1 MYYKPSHSPKYKPE
15 FDMRTRGE
23 RWHEEV
29 ENEGLIKPLITFA
42 LVLATVFGI
51 IILFGGD
58 VEINTAEGAECQDAD
73 FNDVIKEP
81 AFSAPKELK
90 TDGKSGKQ
98 VKKPKTNKPT
108 KEPVSDVAISEE
120 SESEP
125 ADDNYIP
132 ETEWPEVVDSNEPEY
147 YDGSDE
153 SSSETP
159 YYPDGETG
167 SLQTNGV
174 EYDGGYRYTWYSQQV
189 LPGDGL
195 DIPGR
200 HVDDEGY
207 VRDEDDRIVLASS
220 DLEYGAEVDTP
231 YGPGKVYDSGCDSGT
246 LDVYTDW

>member
-1 MYYKPSHSPKYKPE
+1 MYHKPSHSPKYKPE

-29 ENEGLIKPLITFA
+29 ENEGFIKPLITFA
-42 LVLATVFGI
+42 MVLATIFGI
-51 IILFGGD
+51 IILFGGE
-58 VEINTAEGAECQDAD
+58 VEINTAEGAECQDVD
-73 FNDVIKEP
+73 FDDIIKEP
-81 AFSAPKELK
+81 VFNAPKESK
-90 TDGKSGKQ
+90 TDGKSEKP
-98 VKKPKTNKPT
+98 VKRSKANKTVR
-108 KEPVSDVAISEE
+108 EPDDDVAISELE
-120 SESEP
+120 EPEP
-125 ADDNYIP
+125 ADDGYMA
-132 ETEWPEVVDSNEPEY
+132 ETEWPEAVDSDEPEY
-147 YDGSDE
+147 CYGSDE

-159 YYPDGETG
+159 YYPDSEMG

-174 EYDGGYRYTWYSQQV
+174 EYDGGYRYTWYSQRV

-220 DLEYGAEVDTP
+220 DLEAGTEVDTP